1 MPLRVRIA
9 AQLRNA
15 ILAGE
20 FKEGQ
25 SLSLTDISTRL
36 GISRTPVR
44 EAFQTLAAEGFIELR
59 MNKHALVRG
68 IGLKF
73 IRDHYQMRILL
84 EGEAVYCAACNRMD
98 TSELAQLTGEVK
110 SRLPDLSSEV
120 FTCYNQCF
128 HVALWEAADNRLLEG
143 YLMGL
148 WNGPSKGRTVSNIDH
163 YVHSIREHEEII
175 AAIAEGR
182 GEDARRCMHD
192 HVSRGFENMVK
203 SYQLL

>member
-1 MPLRVRIA
+1 MPMRVRIA

-25 SLSLTDISTRL
+25 SLSLTDISTQL

-68 IGLKF
+68 IGIKF
-73 IRDHYQMRILL
+73 IQDHYKMRLLL
-84 EGEAVYCAACNRMD
+84 EGEAVYCATLNKMD
-98 TSELAQLTGEVK
+98 TSEIATLTGEVK
-110 SRLPDLSSEV
+110 SQLPDLSSEAFV
-120 FTCYNQCF
+120 YYNQCF
-128 HVALWEAADNRLLEG
+128 HVAIWEAADNRLLES

-148 WNGPSKGRTVSNIDH
+148 WNGPSKGKTVSNIDH
-163 YVHSIREHEEII
+163 YIHSIREHEQII
-175 AAIAEGR
+175 TAIAEGR
-182 GEDARRCMHD
+182 GEDARLCMHN
-192 HVSRGFENMVK
+192 HVSRGLENMLK